1 MAKKRTLNPWG
12 NSVPQG
18 SARKANP
25 SGVTPGSARNRGSGS
40 STRRATPASDLFSM
54 AYKANDPVAW
64 PIEGGKRGSISAMS
78 QTKADFHNAAVNHAY
93 LRTTGLS

>member
-1 MAKKRTLNPWG
+1 
-12 NSVPQG
+12 
-18 SARKANP
+18 
-25 SGVTPGSARNRGSGS
+25 
-40 STRRATPASDLFSM
+40 M